1 MLYSMTGYG
10 RAEKKDKNF
19 ILTVEIRSL
28 NSKYFDVIPRIDDN
42 LNNYENDIIKL
53 IKTKCERGKFF
64 LNIDIVKI
72 YNKTN
77 TVKLDNNKV
86 KYFMTQVDLLKKKIK
101 TNQEISLSHMMKIPG
116 MFKEDNLFNKSDD
129 KKVVINT
136 VNKALSDLLIHRR
149 KEGSEIENDIVIKI
163 KQIST
168 IVSQIEKIS
177 KSNIKLE
184 TKNYNKK
191 LNKIFNDIELDKDRV
206 FQEVAFLIEKKDID
220 EEIIRLKS
228 HIKLLLSLIKNKFNT
243 GKKINFILQEIHR
256 EVNTIGSKTDKLK
269 VSHLVVELKAI
280 IEKIKEQIQN
290 ML

>member
-1 MLYSMTGYG
+1 MTGYG

-290 ML
+290 IL

>member
-1 MLYSMTGYG
+1 MTGYG

-256 EVNTIGSKTDKLK
+256 EVNTIGSKTDKLR

-290 ML
+290 IL

>member
-256 EVNTIGSKTDKLK
+256 EVNTIGSKTDKLR

-290 ML
+290 IL